1 MRLARVI
8 STISLMISVS
18 LAEDLQIGS
27 KIPLADVKMKD
38 ISGKMVSLND
48 IKMENGLLVN
58 FTCNTC
64 PWVIRWQ
71 DRYND
76 LATVSNENKIGVVA
90 INPNAAAR
98 DRGEN
103 MKDMKKFTKKYGHDF
118 LYTLDESA
126 RLAEAFGAK
135 YTPQIYLFDKSGK
148 LVYKGAIDDNAAKRK
163 KVKQHFLMDAIKSVG
178 SGTEIALAETKAFGC
193 SIKYPK

>member
-8 STISLMISVS
+8 STISLMISAS

-76 LATVSNENKIGVVA
+76 LATVSNENKIGFVA
-90 INPNAAAR
+90 INHNEAAR
-98 DRGEN
+98 NRGEN
-103 MKDMKKFTKKYGHDF
+103 LKDMKKFTK
-118 LYTLDESA
+118 
-126 RLAEAFGAK
+126 
-135 YTPQIYLFDKSGK
+135 
-148 LVYKGAIDDNAAKRK
+148 
-163 KVKQHFLMDAIKSVG
+163 
-178 SGTEIALAETKAFGC
+178 
-193 SIKYPK
+193 